1 MIIPEEQIKQVKEWK
16 EIKRKVRSYYCPFK
30 LSKLGGEICKKA
42 FKRCLHNPDKFREI
56 FNSSFNSY
64 CHTEPCP
71 CKVYTFQFLM
81 RQANMII
88 KYRKI

>member
-42 FKRCLHNPDKFREI
+42 FKRCLYNPDKFMTI
-56 FNSSFNSY
+56 FNSSFDLY